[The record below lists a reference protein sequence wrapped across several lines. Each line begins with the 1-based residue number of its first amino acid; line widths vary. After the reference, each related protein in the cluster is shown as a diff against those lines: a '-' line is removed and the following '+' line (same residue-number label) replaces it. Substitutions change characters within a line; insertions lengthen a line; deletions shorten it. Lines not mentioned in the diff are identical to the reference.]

1 MSAATAAS
9 EDNNNNNNNNEIQ
22 GTDELSKQI
31 LEKQSQELSYMTEA
45 SKASDERTKYL
56 AKKNSYT
63 IVFDDGTRRTVQ
75 RKGLSN
81 KKNKEIDDLR
91 TAFALTNRI
100 DPDKPLKV
108 AGYEFTS
115 VGDIVFT
122 AFQKTAEYCLGLT
135 AEEYDNAIAEDDEE
149 LVKEDVWG
157 TRSIILACLVRAVH
171 GLAYFHNPSKSS

>member
-1 MSAATAAS
+1 MSVT
-9 EDNNNNNNNNEIQ
+9 DTTNNPQQEEVQ
-22 GTDELSKQI
+22 GTDDLTKQI
-31 LEKQSQELSYMTEA
+31 LEKQNQELSYMREA

-63 IVFDDGTRRTVQ
+63 IVFDDGTRKTVN

-81 KKNKEIDDLR
+81 KKNREIDDLR
-91 TAFALTNRI
+91 TAFATTTKI
-100 DPDKPLKV
+100 DPEKPLKV
-108 AGYEFTS
+108 AGYEFIS

-135 AEEYDNAIAEDDEE
+135 AEEYDEAIAEDEDE
-149 LVKEDVWG
+149 LIKDDVWG

-171 GLAYFHNPSKSS
+171 GQAYFHQPSKSS